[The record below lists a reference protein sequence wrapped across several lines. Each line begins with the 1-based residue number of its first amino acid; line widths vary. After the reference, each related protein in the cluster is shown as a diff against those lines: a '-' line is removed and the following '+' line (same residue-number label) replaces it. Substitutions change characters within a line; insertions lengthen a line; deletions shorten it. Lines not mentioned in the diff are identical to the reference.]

1 MNNNTSSLVVLASTR
16 IVMSKPGSAPTII
29 PLPAKVTA
37 SVWSGHD
44 LNKLKQIVEASIQ
57 ANVPALQGKRLDNLI
72 SFRAFNPEKDSFKRL
87 GVASLG

>member
-1 MNNNTSSLVVLASTR
+1 MNNNTSSLLVLSSSR
-16 IVMSKPGSAPTII
+16 IVLSKPGAAPVII

-44 LNKLKQIVEASIQ
+44 LNKLKQIVEATVQ
-57 ANVPALQGKRLDNLI
+57 ASVPALQGKRIDNLLC
-72 SFRAFNPEKDSFKRL
+72 FRAFNPEKDSFKRL